1 MIAPG
6 IGLAQQELDRA
17 FGLAQPGQCRGTRG
31 IDDENDGAVRCLLEL
46 PQPDIGH
53 LDMQPVMHP
62 AGLATHR
69 LPRRGGA
76 QGGHQIDARI
86 AAHAPGPGWQGA
98 TAAVPLLRSTRA
110 IGGGRLPRSAP
121 CLQAGQKVG
130 GQHGLCSFD
139 QHLDRGQVGLVLV
152 VPLIGRFC
160 LFGVGRIGLGVWWRL
175 LRALWELGSAGRE
188 DQFNRKCQIC
198 LFDTILTHQRSTCPR
213 KRQRLQRCAQRP
225 DSQPG
230 RDFGHFANGA
240 VGHRNAGQKQ
250 ARLGQCGKIQ
260 GKFGRVG

>member
-1 MIAPG
+1 M
-6 IGLAQQELDRA
+6 
-17 FGLAQPGQCRGTRG
+17 
-31 IDDENDGAVRCLLEL
+31 
-46 PQPDIGH
+46 
-53 LDMQPVMHP
+53 
-62 AGLATHR
+62 AGGD
-69 LPRRGGA
+69 RGGSPFSQHPSHWRRALAA
-76 QGGHQIDARI
+76 QRALLAGG
-86 AAHAPGPGWQGA
+86 PK
-98 TAAVPLLRSTRA
+98 
-110 IGGGRLPRSAP
+110 GR
-121 CLQAGQKVG
+121 G

-152 VPLIGRFC
+152 VPLIGRVC
-160 LFGVGRIGLGVWWRL
+160 LFGAGRIGLGVWWRF

-260 GKFGRVG
+260 GKFGRVR